1 MQFVRVILSSY
12 VLFFDNQAAC
22 KIVTALIHFL
32 FMSAFAWMMVE
43 GLALYL
49 SCTRPI
55 SAYGDMRMIYV
66 LIGWGLP
73 AIIVLI
79 TLGSNFQ
86 DYGEGEYSR

>member
-1 MQFVRVILSSY
+1 MELQLNLPMI
-12 VLFFDNQAAC
+12 FFYQAAC
-22 KIVTALIHFL
+22 KIVTALLHFF

-43 GLALYL
+43 GLALYF

-79 TLGSNFQ
+79 SLGSNFQ
-86 DYGEGEYSR
+86 DYGEGEYSRLY

>member
-1 MQFVRVILSSY
+1 
-12 VLFFDNQAAC
+12 
-22 KIVTALIHFL
+22 
-32 FMSAFAWMMVE
+32 
-43 GLALYL
+43 
-49 SCTRPI
+49 
-55 SAYGDMRMIYV
+55 MRMIYV